1 MTLNNYQ
8 KIARSTLQSYNSKD
22 QENFFLG
29 FLGLAGEAGSVL
41 TTLKKLIRDG
51 EGFDSYRDK
60 LTDELGDVLW
70 YISAIA
76 SHHNIELEEIAIRN
90 LEKVKD
96 RFDIIDL
103 KSIPRFDEKYIEQ
116 FPDTFIVEFIER
128 MNENGILEV
137 KMVWEKSDGNFVQL
151 GDPLTD
157 NSSVPNDYRFHD
169 IFHLGHIAFLGWSP
183 VMRHLM
189 KLKRKRHPLVL
200 YAQDRGR
207 PQVAE
212 EAITLIVYNYATKNK
227 MLKASD
233 RIDTELLN
241 TIKQLIVN
249 LEVSSVSSYQWEQA
263 IIQSYKVF
271 HKVVENKGGRIYVS
285 PKERKLEFLEKDKE

>member
-1 MTLNNYQ
+1 MTLNDYQ

-76 SHHNIELEEIAIRN
+76 SHHNIDLEEIATRN

-116 FPDTFIVEFIER
+116 FPDTFVVEFIES

-200 YAQDRGR
+200 DAQDRGR

-241 TIKQLIVN
+241 TIKQLVVN
-249 LEVSSVSSYQWEQA
+249 LEVSSVSSYQWEQT

>member
-1 MTLNNYQ
+1 MTLNDYQ

-76 SHHNIELEEIAIRN
+76 SHHNIDLEEIATRN

-103 KSIPRFDEKYIEQ
+103 KSIHRFDEKYIEQ
-116 FPDTFIVEFIER
+116 FPDTFVVEFIES

-200 YAQDRGR
+200 DAQDRGR

-241 TIKQLIVN
+241 TIKQLVVN
-249 LEVSSVSSYQWEQA
+249 LEVSSVSSYQWEQT